1 MPIDNEHNP
10 VLGIDL
16 GTTFSAIAR
25 WDGKGAAVYQVGGD
39 YDLQSVVY
47 YDPDKGSF
55 LVGKI
60 AFRRGLRSP
69 ENMILGVKRHMDDA
83 SQQLT
88 MGGRDFTPVEISAKI
103 LKKLYEEVKANPPL

>member
-25 WDGKGAAVYQVGGD
+25 WDGRGASVYQVGNH

-47 YDPDKGSF
+47 YDPNKDEDIFFPLFTSLEFIFYIGESQSLSLFHSVINLQF
-55 LVGKI
+55 LFCSGWLKVGEE
-60 AFRRGLRSP
+60 LR
-69 ENMILGVKRHMDDA
+69 
-83 SQQLT
+83 
-88 MGGRDFTPVEISAKI
+88 
-103 LKKLYEEVKANPPL
+103 